1 MSRGRMAKEHIEIE
15 EMNDSAMYQNKQT
28 SSGDNNDSFYIWGFF
43 LVLAMLYVGY
53 LCGIL

>member
-15 EMNDSAMYQNKQT
+15 EMNDSVMYQNKQT